1 MNLRIRRNN
10 GRRWAAALAF
20 ACLCSEATA
29 AYPERPI
36 RVIVPI
42 ALGSVTD
49 VIMRKAA
56 QPLAERL
63 GQAVVIDNR
72 PGASGIIGA
81 EACAKAPPDGYTICA
96 IYHATTSFNPIFF
109 DRLPYD
115 PDKDFSPITRLF
127 FLVEGIA
134 VSSATGAK
142 SFDDMRS
149 FARGHPGKVSFGTL
163 GDQSVQ
169 ELMIGWLNQLWGT
182 RIVGVPYKGGGPI
195 ATAIGANEIQM
206 GQMGL
211 GNFIAMKEAGK
222 LDILTVN
229 SDARSPLLPNVPTM
243 KELALEGFDSKS
255 WWGIAAPRGVPAD
268 AVARL
273 HSAFKEVFE
282 SPEFISFLQA
292 QYVDSALTTPEG
304 FKAFLTSD
312 RDKARKLIGLY
323 KAKR

>member
-49 VIMRKAA
+49 VILRKAA

-63 GQAVVIDNR
+63 GQAIVIDNR

-96 IYHATTSFNPIFF
+96 IYHATTSYNPIFF

-273 HSAFKEVFE
+273 HGAFKEVFE
-282 SPEFISFLQA
+282 NPEFVSFLQA

>member
-1 MNLRIRRNN
+1 MNLRIWRNS

-20 ACLCSEATA
+20 ACLCSEAAA

-282 SPEFISFLQA
+282 NPEFVSFLQA
-292 QYVDSALTTPEG
+292 QYVDGALTTPEG